1 MLNGLMPQQSSSEIQ
16 VEFWSNPNMPYVETR
31 RACDS
36 RACYKAHSHPTFSI
50 GAVDVGRSIFNSHF
64 VGTQP
69 IESGTLVLIP
79 AHVEHSCNPEPN
91 QAWSYQMMHL
101 DMLWL
106 QQLLHETKQDFRC
119 NAVPQYQPKLYQSEQ
134 LYRNFSHLNRNLFE
148 HSMSYLQKEQLL
160 IQTLTELLFP
170 NLHLELLA
178 INSYAQQEFQQ
189 LLWEI
194 STSEELLSLQ
204 DLSEQSGLSRYAII
218 RLFKSNL
225 GLTPHAY
232 QLNLKINQARTLLR
246 QGKDIIELSYQLG
259 FSDQSH
265 FQRVFKQLTGT
276 TPKFYQ
282 KQHRRAI
289 LYKNSI

>member
-1 MLNGLMPQQSSSEIQ
+1 MLNRLQLSNDASKAQT
-16 VEFWSNPNMPYVETR
+16 EFWSDPNMPYVETR
-31 RACDS
+31 KACHS
-36 RACYKAHSHPTFSI
+36 RACYHAHSHPTFSI
-50 GAVDVGRSIFNSHF
+50 GAVDVGQSVFSSHF
-64 VGTQP
+64 VGTQK

-79 AHVEHSCNPEPN
+79 ANVEHSCNPEPD

-106 QQLLHETKQDFRC
+106 RQLLHETKQDFRC
-119 NAVPQYQPKLYQSEQ
+119 DAVPQYKPQLYQSER
-134 LYRNFSHLNRNLFE
+134 LYSDFCYLNQSLFD
-148 HSMSYLQKEQLL
+148 SSISYLQKEQLL

-170 NLHLELLA
+170 NLHLELLSE
-178 INSYAQQEFQQ
+178 NSYAQQEFHLLLFRLGASDEFLTLEQ
-189 LLWEI
+189 L
-194 STSEELLSLQ
+194 SK
-204 DLSEQSGLSRYAII
+204 QSGLSRYAII

-232 QLNLKINQARTLLR
+232 QLNLKINQARMLLR

-289 LYKNSI
+289 LYNN

>member
-1 MLNGLMPQQSSSEIQ
+1 
-16 VEFWSNPNMPYVETR
+16 MPYVETR
-31 RACDS
+31 RACNS

-64 VGTQP
+64 VGTWP

-106 QQLLHETKQDFRC
+106 QKLLHETKQDFRC
-119 NAVPQYQPKLYQSEQ
+119 DAVPQYKPQLYQSER
-134 LYRNFSHLNRNLFE
+134 LYSDFCHLNQSLFD
-148 HSMSYLQKEQLL
+148 SSISYLQKEQSL

-170 NLHLELLA
+170 NLHLELLTE
-178 INSYAQQEFQQ
+178 NSYAQQEFQ
-189 LLWEI
+189 LLLSRLSGNAEF
-194 STSEELLSLQ
+194 LSLQ
-204 DLSEQSGLSRYAII
+204 QLSEQSGLSRYAII
-218 RLFKSNL
+218 RLFKSKL

-232 QLNLKINQARTLLR
+232 QLNLKINQARKLLR
-246 QGKDIIELSYQLG
+246 QGKDIAEMSYQLG

>member
-1 MLNGLMPQQSSSEIQ
+1 
-16 VEFWSNPNMPYVETR
+16 MPYVETR

-50 GAVDVGRSIFNSHF
+50 GAVDGGKSIFNSHF

-79 AHVEHSCNPEPN
+79 AHVEHSCNPEPD

-101 DMLWL
+101 DMQWL
-106 QQLLHETKQDFRC
+106 KHLLEETVQDFRC
-119 NAVPQYQPKLYQSEQ
+119 DAIPQYQPKLYKSEQ
-134 LYRNFSHLNRNLFE
+134 LYRNFSHLNRNLFD
-148 HSMSYLQKEQLL
+148 HSISYSQKEQLL
-160 IQTLTELLFP
+160 IQTLTALLFP
-170 NLHLELLA
+170 NLHLDSLV
-178 INSYAQQEFQQ
+178 INHYAQQEFQQ
-189 LLWEI
+189 LLREI
-194 STSEELLSLQ
+194 STSEALFSLQ

-218 RLFKSNL
+218 RLFKTNL

-232 QLNLKINQARTLLR
+232 QLNLKINQARKLLK
-246 QGKDIIELSYQLG
+246 QGKDIAEMSYQLG

-282 KQHRRAI
+282 KQHHRAI